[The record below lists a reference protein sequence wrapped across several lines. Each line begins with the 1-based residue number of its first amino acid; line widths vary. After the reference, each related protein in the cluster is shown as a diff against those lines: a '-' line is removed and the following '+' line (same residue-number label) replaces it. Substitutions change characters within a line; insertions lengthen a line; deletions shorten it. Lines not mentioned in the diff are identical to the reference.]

1 MSSHKGKEEGRK
13 APMSQQPLDRLIKL
27 EDVMH
32 QVGMGKTKIYD
43 MIQFEEFPA
52 PIKLGRYSRWSQ
64 LEIQEWIEEQKGKRA
79 A

>member
-1 MSSHKGKEEGRK
+1 MILK
-13 APMSQQPLDRLIKL
+13 PLDRLIKL

-32 QVGMGKTKIYD
+32 QVGIGKTKIYD

-52 PIKLGRYSRWSQ
+52 PVKLGRYSRWSQ
-64 LEIQEWIEEQKGKRA
+64 IEIQEWIEEKKGRRA

>member
-1 MSSHKGKEEGRK
+1 
-13 APMSQQPLDRLIKL
+13 MSQQPLDRLIKL

-52 PIKLGRYSRWSQ
+52 PVKLGRYSRWSQ
-64 LEIQEWIEEQKGKRA
+64 LEVRRYPEQDPPRRCC
-79 A
+79 

>member
-1 MSSHKGKEEGRK
+1 MILK
-13 APMSQQPLDRLIKL
+13 PLDRLIKL

-32 QVGMGKTKIYD
+32 QVGIGKTKIYD

-52 PIKLGRYSRWSQ
+52 PVKLGRYSRWSQ
-64 LEIQEWIEEQKGKRA
+64 IEIQEWIEDQKGKRA

>member
-1 MSSHKGKEEGRK
+1 MNQK
-13 APMSQQPLDRLIKL
+13 PLDRLIKI
-27 EDVMH
+27 EDVID
-32 QVGMGKTKIYD
+32 QVGMGRTKIYD

-64 LEIQEWIEEQKGKRA
+64 LEIQEWIEEQKGRRA

>member
-1 MSSHKGKEEGRK
+1 M
-13 APMSQQPLDRLIKL
+13 MQQKPLDRLIKI
-27 EDVMH
+27 EDVML

-43 MIQFEEFPA
+43 LIQFEEFPA

-64 LEIQEWIEEQKGKRA
+64 LEIQDWIEQQKANRA